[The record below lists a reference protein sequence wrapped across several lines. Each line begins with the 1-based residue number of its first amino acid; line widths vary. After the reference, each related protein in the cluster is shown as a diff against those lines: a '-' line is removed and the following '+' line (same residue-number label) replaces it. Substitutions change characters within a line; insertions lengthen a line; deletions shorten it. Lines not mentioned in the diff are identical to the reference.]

1 MAQNLEI
8 TFNDA
13 EANDLGGA
21 VVIFQNAISF
31 DSGLITS
38 LCETQIANERS
49 QMYVDGIDPET
60 GKKAFINRSGYF
72 YDKEGMD
79 RMPKRGSMLHSTG
92 EAKLR
97 EFFDEVESIKDKYL
111 LKYMTFF
118 PLSYKNIW
126 WKVKGHLVSYSAE
139 RQEFLGQHS
148 DTSADYAY
156 GFPEPTSQLATKNT
170 VSCVVYLNEDF
181 VGGHHYFNYLGI
193 DIEPKIGTIIMFP
206 SNFVAAHEIT
216 PLESGVRYSYLGWY
230 SHGSPNK
237 ELNESIIDPL
247 KEPDLAKS
255 ATNVYLPNLRQDF
268 KQHLEMLGVENH
280 RYAYQLASTMHGQE
294 IE

>member
-97 EFFDEVESIKDKYL
+97 EFSCSPVLNSML
-111 LKYMTFF
+111 QCQL
-118 PLSYKNIW
+118 PLCC
-126 WKVKGHLVSYSAE
+126 GLP
-139 RQEFLGQHS
+139 
-148 DTSADYAY
+148 D
-156 GFPEPTSQLATKNT
+156 
-170 VSCVVYLNEDF
+170 
-181 VGGHHYFNYLGI
+181 
-193 DIEPKIGTIIMFP
+193 MF
-206 SNFVAAHEIT
+206 
-216 PLESGVRYSYLGWY
+216 W
-230 SHGSPNK
+230 
-237 ELNESIIDPL
+237 
-247 KEPDLAKS
+247 
-255 ATNVYLPNLRQDF
+255 
-268 KQHLEMLGVENH
+268 
-280 RYAYQLASTMHGQE
+280 
-294 IE
+294 